1 MPKNQ
6 DDFIMSILSTALCM
20 LLEAILYMLLE
31 ALAWLETRFGKR
43 NGRII
48 GGACVFALVAAVAM
62 LFSGPGEGVKNATKL
77 TTASPVKS
85 TKAGEGVKNATKLTT
100 ASPVKSTKGGEK
112 PSVMKNLH
120 GVWRGDN
127 PKDVIRFDMES
138 SPYSD
143 EGTFIGYLEGN
154 LCIPIIDLNIKVI
167 HYDKK
172 SIHFYIVGFEGLG
185 IGGVNLDYKKQ
196 FEYTAEVS
204 GDRLVF
210 FKPDENKSFVY
221 SRVKNVRV
229 PTSTGE
235 CL

>member
-1 MPKNQ
+1 
-6 DDFIMSILSTALCM
+6 MSILSTALCM

-62 LFSGPGEGVKNATKL
+62 LFSGP
-77 TTASPVKS
+77 
-85 TKAGEGVKNATKLTT
+85 GEGVKNATKLTT